1 MYPIAKINQPTLTW
15 EQPKW
20 SRDYFE
26 LLTGKAVVA
35 SLAMTRWFSDE
46 AEARTAGSSW
56 IFDRLGFF
64 RTHGVALQ
72 KGSEIEVARFDY
84 DWTKD
89 CTIYL
94 KDGRTYEWF
103 RTKTFQEAYALT
115 AEDDSLIYAMELG
128 THWFKRQARLELGVL
143 PADLADLDL
152 LLCLGFY
159 LGYCA
164 QQDTAAAVAAT
175 TGAS

>member
-1 MYPIAKINQPTLTW
+1 MLPILRVDQTTLTW
-15 EQPKW
+15 VQPKW
-20 SRDYFE
+20 SHDYYE
-26 LLTGKAVVA
+26 LLAGKAVVA
-35 SLAMTRWFSDE
+35 SLAMTKWFSDE
-46 AEARTAGSSW
+46 AEACTAGSNW

-64 RTHGVALQ
+64 RTHGVALN
-72 KGSEIEVARFDY
+72 KGTEIEVACFEY

-89 CTIYL
+89 CTINL
-94 KDGRTYEWF
+94 KDGRNFNWF
-103 RTKTFQEAYALT
+103 RTKTFQEAWALT
-115 AEDDSLIYAMELG
+115 AENDSLIYTMEMG
-128 THWFKRQARLELGVL
+128 THWFKRQARLVLSVL

-175 TGAS
+175 TAAS